1 MPPPAKPGPQPGAL
15 ADLRVIDLT
24 QMLAG
29 PFCTQLLADQGA
41 QVLKVEPLAGDGI
54 RSAGP
59 FRHDDGLRAFGG
71 YFQSVNRNK
80 SSIALDLKHADG
92 RALLEQLIDGADVV
106 VENFR
111 TGVMDRLGLSWET
124 LRARNPALV
133 YATIRG
139 FGDPRSGA
147 SPYAHWP
154 AYDVV
159 AQAMGGIMGITGAV
173 GGDPTKIGPGIGD
186 IVPGLMLGIGI
197 LAAVH
202 HARRTG
208 QGQFVDVAMAD
219 GVLAL
224 CERIVYQQSYEDRT
238 PGPQGNRHPLLCPFG
253 LFPARD
259 GWVSIACPDE
269 KLWARLAAA
278 IDRPEMAHDP
288 RYATNPARVQH
299 AAAVI
304 GAVEAFTR
312 ARTKAELAALLG
324 GIVPFGPVYTAQDI
338 FDDPHFAQRDML
350 VEVEHPGCP
359 TPVRIAGVP
368 IKLGTTPGGVH
379 RRAPLL
385 GEHTEEVLRA
395 LGVGQDRIHRLLA
408 EGVIA
413 QETPCTH

>member
-1 MPPPAKPGPQPGAL
+1 MNEFGAL
-15 ADLRVIDLT
+15 ADLRVVDLT

-29 PFCTQLLADQGA
+29 PICTQILADQGA
-41 QVLKVEPLAGDGI
+41 QVIKVESLTGDGI
-54 RSAGP
+54 RSSGP
-59 FRHDDGLRAFGG
+59 FRSDDTQRAFGG

-80 SSIALDLKHADG
+80 SSVALDLKHAEG
-92 RALLEQLIDGADVV
+92 KALLLQLIENADVV

-111 TGVMDRLGLSWET
+111 AGVMERLGLSYET
-124 LRARNPALV
+124 LRETNPQLV

-139 FGDPRSGA
+139 FGDPRSGQ

-159 AQAMGGIMGITGAV
+159 AQAMGGIMSITGAQD
-173 GGDPTKIGPGIGD
+173 GDPTKVGPGVGD

-197 LAAVH
+197 LSAVL

-253 LFPARD
+253 LFPAQD

-269 KLWARLAAA
+269 KLWGQLARR
-278 IDRPEMAHDP
+278 IGRPEMADDP
-288 RYATNPARVQH
+288 RYATNPARVAH
-299 AAAVI
+299 AAEVI
-304 GAVEAFTR
+304 AAVEAFTR
-312 ARTKAELAALLG
+312 ERSKAQLAQILG
-324 GIVPFGPVYTAQDI
+324 GVTPFGPVYTAEDI
-338 FDDPHFAQRDML
+338 FADPHFRQRDMI
-350 VEVEHPGCP
+350 VDVEHPGCA
-359 TPVRIAGVP
+359 TPVQIAGVP
-368 IKLGTTPGGVH
+368 IKMSQTPGRIA

-385 GEHTEEVLRA
+385 GEHTDEVLRDQLGLGPEA
-395 LGVGQDRIHRLLA
+395 LVRLRA

-413 QETPCTH
+413 

>member
-1 MPPPAKPGPQPGAL
+1 MTHGAL
-15 ADLRVIDLT
+15 ADLRVVDLT

-29 PFCTQLLADQGA
+29 PICTQVLADQGA
-41 QVLKVEPLAGDGI
+41 QVLKVEPLTGDGI
-54 RSAGP
+54 RTSGP
-59 FRHDDGLRAFGG
+59 FRADDAQRAFGG

-80 SSIALDLKHADG
+80 SSIALDLKHAQG
-92 RALLEQLIDGADVV
+92 KALFLRLVEEADVV

-111 TGVMDRLGLSWET
+111 AGVMERLGLGYET
-124 LRARNPALV
+124 LREINPRLV

-159 AQAMGGIMGITGAV
+159 AQAMGGIMSITGAAD
-173 GGDPTKIGPGIGD
+173 GPPTKIGPGVGD
-186 IVPGLMLGIGI
+186 IVPGLMLSIGI
-197 LAAVH
+197 LAAIH
-202 HARRTG
+202 HAGRTG

-224 CERIVYQQSYEDRT
+224 CERIVYQQSYEGRT
-238 PGPQGNRHPLLCPFG
+238 PGPEGNRHPLLCPFG
-253 LFPARD
+253 LFRARD

-269 KLWARLAAA
+269 RLWARLAQIIGRA
-278 IDRPEMAHDP
+278 EMADDS
-288 RYATNPARVQH
+288 RYATNPARVRH
-299 AAAVI
+299 AAEVI
-304 GAVEAFTR
+304 AAVEAYTSV
-312 ARTKAELAALLG
+312 RTKAELAEALG
-324 GIVPFGPVYTAQDI
+324 GIAPFGPVYTAKDI
-338 FDDPHFAQRDML
+338 FDDPHYAQRAMI

-368 IKLGTTPGGVH
+368 IKLSATPGAVR

-385 GEHTEEVLRA
+385 GEHTDEVLRG
-395 LGVGQDRIHRLLA
+395 LGLPADQIDRLRR

-413 QETPCTH
+413 